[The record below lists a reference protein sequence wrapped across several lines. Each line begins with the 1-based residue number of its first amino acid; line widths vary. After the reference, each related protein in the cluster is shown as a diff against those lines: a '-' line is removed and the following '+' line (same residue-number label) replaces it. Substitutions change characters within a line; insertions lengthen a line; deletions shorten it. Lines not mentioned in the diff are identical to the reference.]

1 MLILLPVLV
10 FASLFINIL
19 GTRQN
24 GRDTSLDW
32 RRSFLISAII
42 WATLAVVFIEGLSLL
57 RGISSKWVAILWAT
71 ALISSVAYGLRRGA
85 FQRVLTSPLFPRTQ
99 LKFIDITILI
109 SLIVIIFILG
119 LLAWI
124 SPPNNIDALAY
135 HMPRIAHWIQH
146 SSLRHYPTAYHPQLW
161 NPPGAEI
168 LILNGWI
175 LWGSDQ
181 PANLIQWF
189 SMVTSLV
196 GITAIA
202 HLLGVKSRG
211 QLVASAF
218 TISIPMGILQA
229 TSAQTDYVTTLWL
242 VCIIY
247 FTILSKRRNL
257 EPVEWASLLLATG
270 LGILTKGTFYAYV
283 VPILLWYFIPRL
295 IQRGVW
301 KTLLEGLCFVG
312 TTIALNLGYWV
323 RNFITYGGPLG
334 PSEWLGNHAVLQL
347 NPAVWFSGIFTK
359 VLLNFSTPW
368 ENINAFIVSTVDNLH
383 QTLNVDLSRFDL
395 IWAWNHEDSAGNPVH
410 LLALLFTGLILLA
423 RRRQNTIN
431 HAHNYIIVVYTAFLL
446 HATLVITD
454 QFGIRYQLPFFVLG
468 APIIGIAFTQWKLN
482 RISAITGIT
491 FLIISLP
498 WVLFNSARPIIGM
511 RPRPE
516 PLSLPCIA
524 GCTRTGSVF
533 SRSPTDILF
542 ANWPEVQEYVTE
554 AASATE
560 ATGCDTVGLMI
571 DSHDDEYLFWWLLD
585 APRSEIQIETI
596 YTLPELERYVDPTY
610 KPCAII
616 CTICRDQDLVHG
628 LQQTYTFGYIS
639 VYSGSEFQE

>member
-1 MLILLPVLV
+1 LLIILPIFFFL
-10 FASLFINIL
+10 SLYLNIL
-19 GTRQN
+19 GVTRKKAQ
-24 GRDTSLDW
+24 DPPDW

-42 WATLAVVFIEGLSLL
+42 WATLAVVFVEGLSLL
-57 RGISSKWVAILWAT
+57 RGILSKWVAILWAT
-71 ALISSVAYGLRRGA
+71 ALIGSVAYGLRQGA
-85 FQRVLTSPLFPRTQ
+85 FQRALTSPLFPRAQ

-109 SLIVIIFILG
+109 GLIVIILILG

-181 PANLIQWF
+181 PVNLLQWF

-196 GITAIA
+196 GVTAIA
-202 HLLGVKSRG
+202 HLLGAKPRG

-242 VCIIY
+242 ICIIY
-247 FTILSKRRNL
+247 FTILSKKRNL
-257 EPVEWASLLLATG
+257 EPLEWASLLLATG

-312 TTIALNLGYWV
+312 ATIALNLGYWV

-347 NPAVWFSGIFTK
+347 KPAVWFSGIFTK

-368 ENINAFIVSTVDNLH
+368 ENINAFIVSTVNHLH

-423 RRRQNTIN
+423 RGRKNTNN
-431 HAHNYIIVVYTAFLL
+431 HAYRYIIVVYTAFLL

-468 APIIGIAFTQWKLN
+468 APIIGIAFTQWKMN
-482 RISAITGIT
+482 RISAITGT
-491 FLIISLP
+491 TLLIISLP

-571 DSHDDEYLFWWLLD
+571 DSHDDEYLFWRMLD
-585 APRSEIQIETI
+585 APRSGIQIETI
-596 YTLPELERYVDPTY
+596 YTFPELERYMDPTY
-610 KPCAII
+610 KTCAII

-639 VYSGSEFQE
+639 VYTGSEFQE